1 LECFLKYQY
10 KTAKMINKTF
20 AFLCFVLLLFPA
32 ALISQDSIK
41 YVEEMPFQR
50 GESGK
55 YRVYYD
61 SWLTSG
67 MSAGTGI
74 ISIKD
79 DAKVINGRRTFHFEV
94 IGRSAGL
101 FSWFFKV
108 DDRFESWADEET
120 IVPYHFTRKTHEG
133 SYKYEDV
140 VDFDQENHIAKSTRH
155 EKPIPPNIKDIVT
168 AFYYMRT
175 IDFSDAVINQ
185 EYLLD
190 FYLDDSAYVSKIIY
204 LGKEVVE
211 TRMGKFRCL
220 KFKPMVAQGEI
231 FQEPYPMVLW
241 VTDDKNKAP
250 VLGKS
255 AVIVG
260 SVKLELVKIT
270 GLKYPMEAKLD

>member
-1 LECFLKYQY
+1 MIRKAIAYICFLLMLVP
-10 KTAKMINKTF
+10 TGLMA
-20 AFLCFVLLLFPA
+20 
-32 ALISQDSIK
+32 QDTIP
-41 YVEEMPFQR
+41 YVDEIPFQR
-50 GESGK
+50 GETGK

-67 MSAGTGI
+67 ISAGNGI

-79 DAKVINGRRTFHFEV
+79 DVRQFNGRNTFHFEV
-94 IGRSAGL
+94 IGKSVG
-101 FSWFFKV
+101 FFNWFFKV
-108 DDRFESWADEET
+108 NDRFESFADEET
-120 IVPYHFTRKTHEG
+120 IVPYHFIRRTREG
-133 SYKYEDV
+133 SFTYEDD
-140 VDFDQENHIAKSTRH
+140 VDFDHENHIAKSRRA
-155 EKPIPPNIKDIVT
+155 EKPIPPNIKDIVS

-175 IDFSDAVINQ
+175 IDFTGIEPGQ

-204 LGKEVVE
+204 LGKEIVE
-211 TRMGKFRCL
+211 TKLGKFRCL

-231 FQEPYPMVLW
+231 FQEPYPMTLW

-255 AVIVG
+255 TVIVG
-260 SVKLELVKIT
+260 SIKIELIKIQ

>member
-1 LECFLKYQY
+1 MKYLY
-10 KTAKMINKTF
+10 KTDNMIRKKIGF
-20 AFLCFVLLLFPA
+20 ICFVLLLMPTGIIA
-32 ALISQDSIK
+32 QDSVR
-41 YVEEMPFQR
+41 YVGEIPFQR

-67 MSAGTGI
+67 ISAGVGL
-74 ISIKD
+74 ISVKD
-79 DAKVINGRRTFHFEV
+79 DVRQYNGRNTFHLEV
-94 IGRSAGL
+94 IGKSVGF

-108 DDRFESWADEET
+108 DDRFESFVDEET
-120 IVPYHFTRKTHEG
+120 VVPYHFIRRTHEG
-133 SYKYEDV
+133 SYFYEDDV
-140 VDFDQENHIAKSTRH
+140 YFDHVNHIAKSRRA
-155 EKPIPPNIKDIVT
+155 EKPIPPDIKDIVS

-175 IDFSDAVINQ
+175 IDFSDIKPGQ

-190 FYLDDSAYVSKIIY
+190 FYLDDSAYVSKIVY

-211 TRMGKFRCL
+211 TKLGKFRCL

-241 VTDDKNKAP
+241 VTDDRNKVP

-255 AVIVG
+255 MVVVG
-260 SVKLELVKIT
+260 SVKIELVKIE
-270 GLKYPMEAKLD
+270 GLKYPMEAKLN

>member
-1 LECFLKYQY
+1 MFRP
-10 KTAKMINKTF
+10 IN
-20 AFLCFVLLLFPA
+20 LYISLLFILIPA
-32 ALISQDSIK
+32 LLTGQDSVRL
-41 YVEEMPFQR
+41 VEEIPFQR
-50 GESGK
+50 GETGK

-67 MSAGTGI
+67 ITAGIGL

-79 DAKVINGRRTFHFEV
+79 DVKQFNGRNTFHFEV
-94 IGRSAGL
+94 VGKSVGL

-108 DDRFESWADEET
+108 DDRFESYADEVS
-120 IVPYHFTRKTHEG
+120 IIPYHFIRRTHEG
-133 SYKYEDV
+133 SYKYEDE
-140 VDFDQENHIAKSTRH
+140 VDFHHEKGIAVSRRT
-155 EKPIPPNIKDIVT
+155 EKPIPYGIKDIVS

-175 IDFSDAVINQ
+175 IDFSNIQEGQ
-185 EYLLD
+185 EYKLD

-204 LGKEVVE
+204 LGKEIVE
-211 TRMGKFRCL
+211 TKLGKFRCL

-255 AVIVG
+255 TVIVG
-260 SVKLELVKIT
+260 SVKLELVKIE
-270 GLKYPMEAKLD
+270 GLKYPMEAKLE

>member
-1 LECFLKYQY
+1 
-10 KTAKMINKTF
+10 MNKQI
-20 AFLCFVLLLFPA
+20 AFLFFFLLLAPA
-32 ALISQDSIK
+32 ALIAQDSIK
-41 YVEEMPFQR
+41 YVDELPFQI
-50 GESGK
+50 GETAK

-67 MSAGTGI
+67 ISAGTGHI
-74 ISIKD
+74 TIKD
-79 DAKVINGRRTFHFEV
+79 EERVINGRKTFHFEV

-108 DDRFESWADEET
+108 DDRFDSYADQVT
-120 IVPYHFTRKTHEG
+120 IVPYHFVRRTHEG
-133 SYKYEDV
+133 SYKYEDE
-140 VDFDQENHIAKSTRH
+140 VDFDQVNHIAKSRRT
-155 EKPIPPNIKDIVT
+155 EKPIPPNVKDIVT

-175 IDFSDAVINQ
+175 IDYSDAKINQ

-190 FYLDDSAYVSKIIY
+190 FYLDDSTYVSKIIY

-211 TRMGKFRCL
+211 TSLGKFRCL
-220 KFKPMVAQGEI
+220 KFKPMVAQGQT

-260 SVKLELVKIT
+260 SVKLELVKIS
-270 GLKYPMEAKLD
+270 GLKYSMDAKLD

>member
-1 LECFLKYQY
+1 MGKTIAYICFLLMLVP
-10 KTAKMINKTF
+10 TGLMA
-20 AFLCFVLLLFPA
+20 
-32 ALISQDSIK
+32 QDTIP
-41 YVEEMPFQR
+41 YVDEIPFQR
-50 GESGK
+50 GETGK

-67 MSAGTGI
+67 ISAGIGI

-79 DAKVINGRRTFHFEV
+79 DVRQFNGRNTFHFEV
-94 IGRSAGL
+94 IGKSVG
-101 FSWFFKV
+101 FFNWFFKV
-108 DDRFESWADEET
+108 NDRFESFADEKT
-120 IVPYHFTRKTHEG
+120 IVPYHFIRRTQEG
-133 SYKYEDV
+133 SFIYDDD
-140 VDFDQENHIAKSTRH
+140 VDFDHENNIAKSRRA
-155 EKPIPPNIKDIVT
+155 EKPIPPNIKDIVS

-175 IDFSDAVINQ
+175 FDYTGIEPGQ

-204 LGKEVVE
+204 LGKEIVE
-211 TRMGKFRCL
+211 TKLGKFRCL

-231 FQEPYPMVLW
+231 FQEPYPMTLW

-255 AVIVG
+255 TVIVG
-260 SVKLELVKIT
+260 SVKIELVRIQ